1 MSHNIQSRLY
11 EKAIQKSMFINVNQ
25 TLKYDSALERNY
37 KINKRTSRL
46 SIFFIDSNLSILSQS
61 FLFGPL
67 NTSPKLR
74 VSWFGLIC
82 VNKTE
87 AATRG
92 VLCRKVFLETL
103 HNSQENTCARVS
115 LFRVLFFSETL
126 AQVFSCEFCE
136 ISKKTF
142 FTEHL
147 RTTASDKTYILYV
160 LFA

>member
-25 TLKYDSALERNY
+25 TLKYDSALEGKY

-74 VSWFGLIC
+74 VS
-82 VNKTE
+82 
-87 AATRG
+87 
-92 VLCRKVFLETL
+92 
-103 HNSQENTCARVS
+103 
-115 LFRVLFFSETL
+115 
-126 AQVFSCEFCE
+126 
-136 ISKKTF
+136 
-142 FTEHL
+142 
-147 RTTASDKTYILYV
+147 
-160 LFA
+160 